1 MDKNVTIPLL
11 MDLYGKML
19 SKSKFEDLYAYY
31 SEDFSL
37 SEIAANTNKSR
48 QAVFD
53 SVKHSESALMKFE
66 NELGFLKKMDLIKSD
81 FAKIELSTERQRLKA
96 VISKNGKSLYLG
108 DQNIKRSSD
117 FIGNLSI
124 VLFEP
129 SELDLFNDSPRIRRR
144 LLDLE
149 NPLLNHLP
157 PMLCHPSGCPA
168 PGSERWG
175 VSEWL
180 SSLEN
185 SS

>member
-81 FAKIELSTERQRLKA
+81 FAKIENIIKKLQSEELLQKQKLVFEDLKKILKITEK
-96 VISKNGKSLYLG
+96 Y
-108 DQNIKRSSD
+108 SD
-117 FIGNLSI
+117 
-124 VLFEP
+124 
-129 SELDLFNDSPRIRRR
+129 D
-144 LLDLE
+144 
-149 NPLLNHLP
+149 
-157 PMLCHPSGCPA
+157 
-168 PGSERWG
+168 
-175 VSEWL
+175 
-180 SSLEN
+180 
-185 SS
+185 